1 MQEFYPVESWLTYM
15 TYNMVLNLMILLYF
29 YETSATKVFQ
39 STLPI
44 EIVTGKTGIEIIM
57 NDTYE
62 NSLFGYS
69 LCLQFKFERFGE
81 SSSPFSIID
90 VENKRDFAYLTIK
103 RSASWLIIG
112 GQGSDRPKF

>member
-44 EIVTGKTGIEIIM
+44 EIVTGKTGIEIIT

-81 SSSPFSIID
+81 AVSPFNIID